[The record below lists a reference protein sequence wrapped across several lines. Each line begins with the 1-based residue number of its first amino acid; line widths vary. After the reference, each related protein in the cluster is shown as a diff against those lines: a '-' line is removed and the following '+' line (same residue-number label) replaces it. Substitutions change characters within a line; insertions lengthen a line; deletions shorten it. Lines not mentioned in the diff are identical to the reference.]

1 MSKEHI
7 LQNLNLKPLNILS
20 IAEMKHTIE
29 KKLETWACETEIAN
43 TKCKV
48 KIFSQK
54 EYIQIFI
61 IPYFKVKYK
70 TTWLKK
76 VNQVNG
82 YSMGLGAW
90 CYLDEDSNT
99 LGLKTAMG
107 DVEMSPPE
115 YVIRLLNNSILE
127 IPKMLEQLLA
137 EDKR

>member
-1 MSKEHI
+1 MKNESIIQK
-7 LQNLNLKPLNILS
+7 LNLKPLNILS

-29 KKLETWACETEIAN
+29 KKLETWACESEIAN

-61 IPYFKVKYK
+61 IPYFKVKCK

-82 YSMGLGAW
+82 DSMGLGAW
-90 CYLDEDSNT
+90 CYLDEGSNT

-107 DVEMSPPE
+107 DVEMNPPE
-115 YVIRLLNNSILE
+115 FVVRLLNNSILE
-127 IPKMLEQLLA
+127 IPKMLKELLA
-137 EDKR
+137 